1 MLEFSEGNSNLLLI
15 KIIYKMTNKFQFS
28 KIILMVFTSALFLNC
43 NSGPKSS
50 EQGKAKE
57 NLEEKT
63 VDKESDFKI
72 SLAQWSLHNTYFGEP
87 IKDWGEFARMVKES
101 PDSLLKGNI
110 DPKDFPELAAG
121 YGIYTIEL
129 VNTFYFSKVDDM
141 EYWKA
146 FKKKCNDANVSVGL
160 IMVDLVGNLADA
172 DEAVRLK
179 AVEDHHKW
187 VDIASFLG
195 AGAIRV
201 NAGGQ
206 GSAEEVAVNAVDGLS
221 KLGTYGASKGVNIL
235 VENHG
240 GYSSDG
246 SWLSGVMRKINME
259 NVGTLP
265 DFGNF
270 CIEYGQD
277 GCNKEY
283 DKYKGIEELMPF
295 AKGVSAKSHNFDE
308 NGNETKSDFLKIM
321 KIVKESGFK
330 GNVGIEYEGKELS
343 EDDGI
348 KATKALLEKVFA
360 EL

>member
-1 MLEFSEGNSNLLLI
+1 
-15 KIIYKMTNKFQFS
+15 MTIKFQLS
-28 KIILMVFTSALFLNC
+28 KIIMMIFTLVLFINC

-50 EQGKAKE
+50 EQDQAKE
-57 NLEEKT
+57 NLEEKP
-63 VDKESDFKI
+63 VADEADFKI

-87 IKDWGEFARMVKES
+87 IKDWGEFARLIKES
-101 PDSLLKGNI
+101 PDSILKGDA
-110 DPKDFPELAAG
+110 DPKDFAELAAG

-141 EYWKA
+141 DYWKE
-146 FKKKCNDANVSVGL
+146 FKQKCEKSEVSVGL
-160 IMVDLVGNLADA
+160 IMCDLVGNLADA
-172 DEAVRLK
+172 DPEVRMK
-179 AVEDHHKW
+179 AVEDHYKW
-187 VDIASFLG
+187 VDIANFLG
-195 AGAIRV
+195 AASIRV
-201 NAGGQ
+201 NARGQ
-206 GSAEEVAVNAVDGLS
+206 GTAEEVATNAVDGLS
-221 KLGTYGASKGVNIL
+221 KLGVYGASKGVNII

-246 SWLSGVMRKINME
+246 AWLSGVMKKVGME

-270 CIEYGQD
+270 CIEYDKD
-277 GCNKEY
+277 GCAKEY
-283 DKYKGIEELMPF
+283 DKYKGITELMPF
-295 AKGVSAKSHNFDE
+295 AKGVSAKSHDFDE

-330 GNVGIEYEGKELS
+330 GYVGIEYEGKELS

-348 KATKALLEKVFA
+348 KTTKALLEKVFA